1 MFLGVLFV
9 LGNLLNNYLNSFESI
24 ESWNK
29 FKVRK
34 MIIFRPVFHEKKY
47 ENKKKSV
54 CNYLF

>member
-34 MIIFRPVFHEKKY
+34 MIIFFFLDTNFPR
-47 ENKKKSV
+47 ENKKK
-54 CNYLF
+54 NI